1 MNLLIFVC
9 IIILLQRFS
18 LIVKAD
24 EVEIVNPQENTEIE
38 INKSTPI
45 DYVVKQNGMAILKS
59 IQFSSYEYNT
69 NPPPECSNDNVE
81 NNSNNLI
88 YSKNL
93 IGLKKCALI
102 LIEKNIANVTRE
114 VDFKDKLEGEINWF
128 VDGAMYTVGKQYY
141 IKVSLE
147 LIYRNT
153 KGIWDNL
160 MVEFVNGPLLAKEI
174 QGTDVTSGAK
184 HRKKRNFNNSRSK

>member
-174 QGTDVTSGAK
+174 QGTDGKA
-184 HRKKRNFNNSRSK
+184 FIF